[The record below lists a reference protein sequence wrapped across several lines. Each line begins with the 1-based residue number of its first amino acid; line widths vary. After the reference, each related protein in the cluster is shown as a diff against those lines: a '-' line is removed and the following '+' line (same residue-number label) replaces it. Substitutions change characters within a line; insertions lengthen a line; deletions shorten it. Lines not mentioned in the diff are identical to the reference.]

1 MIAQQ
6 VKNPTSIPEDAGS
19 IPSLAQGLR
28 IYSCHKLWYRSKVWL
43 RYGVAVAVVIPGLGT
58 FKKKKKKKKK
68 KPKDFFTSKDAVR
81 GLKGKSQRGGKI
93 FVTHMSSERFS
104 T

>member
-68 KPKDFFTSKDAVR
+68 PKDFFTSKDAVR